1 MADMRMQ
8 RRSGMVLFF
17 GLFAVFCLGSC
28 SDQVPVVIW
37 SSQGSVLQ
45 SQTAPVAGHIV
56 SSSQLVSYLS
66 SALSSSPHNVLL
78 FLQDKVSVDDFT
90 MHGGVFGNKQD
101 NAFPNLESAL
111 ESASSSLV
119 LPAVDWHASSAVPA
133 LLQEKLG
140 ISPLYLDPNT
150 LSQLRLNDSISS
162 LLVIRLPYS
171 TGLDTSINQIILPFH
186 HIIQSL
192 TDLMSPKEVLSGN
205 GMWKQCVI
213 ASCGRKN
220 IRELVLSTLFQTLET
235 CVFQVIREVS
245 LAVES
250 LGRSLLQAP
259 AKAET
264 PYPPVMFNGSSGPCI
279 LLWAKNITL
288 SWERSRDQWVRLDL
302 GPMTFGASAN
312 VSLSDSFCNQTNSR
326 LVLHYGN
333 IQDLQN
339 FRVVFVMSSKKYR
352 VSAREWFTL
361 DRLEIES
368 SGQKATFNASRNIYA
383 PRNYSFHCATVT
395 SFRDPLL
402 VPSSDSASKWR
413 VSFSDFQIQG
423 FNVVGPNF
431 SYASDCASFFT
442 PGIWMGLLT
451 SLLLVLIL
459 TYGLHMIMQLKTMD
473 RFDDPKGPS
482 ISVPQN
488 E

>member
-8 RRSGMVLFF
+8 RRSGVVLFF

-66 SALSSSPHNVLL
+66 SALTSSPHNVLL
-78 FLQDKVSVDDFT
+78 FLQDKLSVDDFT

-111 ESASSSLV
+111 ESAPSSLV

-150 LSQLRLNDSISS
+150 LSQLRLNDTISS

-171 TGLDTSINQIILPFH
+171 TG
-186 HIIQSL
+186 

-205 GMWKQCVI
+205 DEVI
-213 ASCGRKN
+213 GQ
-220 IRELVLSTLFQTLET
+220 VLNVMKTQAVPYTAVYTALRPSR
-235 CVFQVIREVS
+235 VIREVS

-312 VSLSDSFCNQTNSR
+312 VSLSDSSCNQTNSR

-339 FRVVFVMSSKKYR
+339 FRVVFVMSSKKYP